1 MTEALDIID
10 QDQSGDLGEDE
21 VKTLLAAMGLK
32 GKDVQNVMTAVF
44 EEATA
49 TTHQKVTDAILM
61 WTEIGEG
68 DLETMLGRVVLF
80 QKAFRKIDVD
90 RNSKLTL
97 NEIIWMME
105 SLNIEKKLAADLMAF
120 LDDDD
125 SGTVTWVEFVR
136 GMSSDQF
143 QVLFPQ
149 ITLEALVAIPSS
161 LRQHKIVSKEEE
173 AEAIKDLPAM
183 EKSLYWMIS
192 LIYGRSAPIPADNDD
207 EDDATLGATYS
218 SEDLTKSNET
228 GAISSSLPGLD
239 TFLASLASQ
248 VPQHENDSG
257 FSSTSSSSSDSDS
270 DATTTSAESAEDPA
284 LPGMMS
290 PEDRNPVVLFRK
302 QAKDMQKVQPV
313 KVLPAAK
320 VRGGTDLIIVRNV
333 DKVPELQ
340 RWEKDQMN
348 PQIILRKRERASKVQ
363 PAKVRTAQS
372 LVIARKVVK
381 HPVPSEA
388 VSHAVPSVA
397 MAPRP
402 DRSPKKEKK
411 DQALELPRTSL
422 ESQTPKSILKDA
434 SARKKSAEK
443 AVEPQKSEKR
453 VSLESAPRMGRRGS
467 VMGAAVTSMIH
478 GFQGLTKKR
487 PAKTKTI
494 TLEEAV
500 TSIRSME
507 VKEKHNKAHV
517 LTEAKRKAMWRCAHA
532 AVLAGIL
539 AGVGAAFF
547 AQALNDFTTTIVDE
561 EEDFLAWNV
570 LAGTFSLIWSLA
582 EMLVCVVAA
591 LVAAV
596 KMTRICGIMLVP
608 MDKERAMLAGSLA
621 RAALELGHP
630 KVRTFGIDPHKK
642 ASKCLLLLYAL
653 IYVGSRGITKFLIKL
668 IVKKVAPRTL
678 LKFAELAPLVI
689 EIMINVLFNFVTVRY
704 AMNEV
709 IICALGPSATV
720 EVTSQL
726 VKAHRKSRDVDE
738 PLSDRLK
745 LLALRAVG
753 VSITYKM
760 QLHPNSR
767 CLLDHIVELF
777 VDEGF
782 VRRAKARDGRM
793 NEIKAKTKSKASAV
807 AGGSVF
813 GRCCRSKPPVVN
825 AEPTES
831 YHEELAD
838 LGLDDEDA
846 FFEGLA
852 GLNARDSLFACSMLF
867 LALMLDG
874 RIGSKDWSFIQ
885 QAARS
890 VRPPL
895 EAKWPSA
902 VHLMSIFVSGRQMTA
917 ELFHDIFQTSKEGEA
932 SAATCCDVMS
942 GVMRKATEYTN
953 CC

>member
-1 MTEALDIID
+1 MMRPEQDI
-10 QDQSGDLGEDE
+10 
-21 VKTLLAAMGLK
+21 
-32 GKDVQNVMTAVF
+32 
-44 EEATA
+44 
-49 TTHQKVTDAILM
+49 
-61 WTEIGEG
+61 
-68 DLETMLGRVVLF
+68 
-80 QKAFRKIDVD
+80 
-90 RNSKLTL
+90 
-97 NEIIWMME
+97 
-105 SLNIEKKLAADLMAF
+105 
-120 LDDDD
+120 
-125 SGTVTWVEFVR
+125 
-136 GMSSDQF
+136 
-143 QVLFPQ
+143 
-149 ITLEALVAIPSS
+149 
-161 LRQHKIVSKEEE
+161 
-173 AEAIKDLPAM
+173 
-183 EKSLYWMIS
+183 
-192 LIYGRSAPIPADNDD
+192 
-207 EDDATLGATYS
+207 
-218 SEDLTKSNET
+218 
-228 GAISSSLPGLD
+228 
-239 TFLASLASQ
+239 
-248 VPQHENDSG
+248 
-257 FSSTSSSSSDSDS
+257 
-270 DATTTSAESAEDPA
+270 
-284 LPGMMS
+284 
-290 PEDRNPVVLFRK
+290 NPVALFRK
-302 QAKDMQKVQPV
+302 QAKDMQKVQPA
-313 KVLPAAK
+313 KVLPAMRAS
-320 VRGGTDLIIVRNV
+320 RCGGGDLIIVRNV
-333 DKVPELQ
+333 DRVPELQ
-340 RWEKDQMN
+340 SWEKDQMN
-348 PQIILRKRERASKVQ
+348 PQIILRKRAREAGKVQ

-381 HPVPSEA
+381 HPAVGRPAGAVP
-388 VSHAVPSVA
+388 AVPSVA
-397 MAPRP
+397 VPRP
-402 DRSPKKEKK
+402 DVRSPKKKKK
-411 DQALELPRTSL
+411 DPALELPRTSL

-443 AVEPQKSEKR
+443 VQAVEPERSEKR

-507 VKEKHNKAHV
+507 VKEKHKAHV

-561 EEDFLAWNV
+561 EEDFIAWNV
-570 LAGTFSLIWSLA
+570 LAGTFSLIWSMA

-642 ASKCLLLLYAL
+642 ASKFLLLLYAL
-653 IYVGSRGITKFLIKL
+653 IYMGSRGITKFLIKL

-782 VRRAKARDGRM
+782 VRRAKARDGIM

-807 AGGSVF
+807 AGGSMF

-825 AEPTES
+825 AEPTET

-846 FFEGLA
+846 FFEALG
-852 GLNARDSLFACSMLF
+852 GLNARDSLFACSILF

-942 GVMRKATEYTN
+942 GVMRSATEYTN

>member
-1 MTEALDIID
+1 MATPATTRRKSLLVTEALDIID

-32 GKDVQNVMTAVF
+32 GKDVENVMKAVF
-44 EEATA
+44 EEAA
-49 TTHQKVTDAILM
+49 STTHNNVTDAILM
-61 WTEIGEG
+61 WTDVGEG

-90 RNSKLTL
+90 GNQKLNL

-125 SGTVTWVEFVR
+125 SGDVTWVEFVK

-143 QVLFPQ
+143 QVLFPR

-161 LRQHKIVSKEEE
+161 LRRHKIVSAEEE
-173 AEAIKDLPAM
+173 AEAIKDLPSI

-192 LIYGRSAPIPADNDD
+192 LFYGRSSPSHGNDVEDEEDD
-207 EDDATLGATYS
+207 EIPP
-218 SEDLTKSNET
+218 KSNNT
-228 GAISSSLPGLD
+228 GVQSAGLPGLER
-239 TFLASLASQ
+239 FFASLSS
-248 VPQHENDSG
+248 NDLDLPKDEEADSA
-257 FSSTSSSSSDSDS
+257 FSSTSSSDSDG
-270 DATTTSAESAEDPA
+270 TTTSASEDAE
-284 LPGMMS
+284 LPGMMGQEES
-290 PEDRNPVVLFRK
+290 PPVVIVRK
-302 QAKDMQKVQPV
+302 QAKDAQ
-313 KVLPAAK
+313 
-320 VRGGTDLIIVRNV
+320 
-333 DKVPELQ
+333 
-340 RWEKDQMN
+340 
-348 PQIILRKRERASKVQ
+348 KVQ
-363 PAKVRTAQS
+363 PAKVRSGKDMVIVRNVDKLPELRRWEDRMPPKVVVRKYAKDAEKVQPAKVRMS
-372 LVIARKVVK
+372 KNLVITRKVAK
-381 HPVPSEA
+381 NPDLALYASQ
-388 VSHAVPSVA
+388 VSL
-397 MAPRP
+397 PRLS
-402 DRSPKKEKK
+402 DVRSPDKKNFPTL
-411 DQALELPRTSL
+411 QLPRGSL
-422 ESQTPKSILKDA
+422 GSQTPKSILKGAD
-434 SARKKSAEK
+434 SRKSSVEKPPSEK
-443 AVEPQKSEKR
+443 APLPEKR

-467 VMGAAVTSMIH
+467 VMGAAMTSMLQ
-478 GFQGLTKKR
+478 GFQGLAGKR
-487 PAKTKTI
+487 PAPAKTKTI
-494 TLEEAV
+494 TLEDAV
-500 TSIRSME
+500 TSMRSME
-507 VKEKHNKAHV
+507 VKGKSKAHV
-517 LTEAKRKAMWRCAHA
+517 LTEEKRKAMWRVAHA
-532 AVLAGIL
+532 AVGAGIL
-539 AGVGAAFF
+539 AGIGAAFF
-547 AQALNDFTTTIVDE
+547 AQALNDFTSTLVDE
-561 EEDFLAWNV
+561 EQDFIAWNV

-630 KVRTFGIDPHKK
+630 KVRTFGIDPHKR
-642 ASKCLLLLYAL
+642 ASKFLLLLYAV
-653 IYVGSRGITKFLIKL
+653 IYMGSRGVTKFLIKL

-678 LKFAELAPLVI
+678 LKFAEMAPLVI
-689 EIMINVLFNFVTVRY
+689 EILINVLFNFVTVRY

-782 VRRAKARDGRM
+782 VRRAKAKDERL
-793 NEIKAKTKSKASAV
+793 NEFKMKAKSKASAGV
-807 AGGSVF
+807 GGSNLF
-813 GRCCRSKPPVVN
+813 RCCGSKAPEVQNEKP
-825 AEPTES
+825 AET
-831 YHEELAD
+831 YHEELAE

-846 FFEGLA
+846 FFEALG
-852 GLNARDSLFACSMLF
+852 GLNDRDSLFACSMLF

-874 RIGSKDWSFIQ
+874 RIGSNDWKFIQ
-885 QAARS
+885 RAARS

-895 EAKWPSA
+895 DAKWPSA

-917 ELFHDIFQTSKEGEA
+917 ELFHDIFQSSKEGEA
-932 SAATCCDVMS
+932 SAATCCDVFS
-942 GVMRKATEYTN
+942 GAMRSLTQYTN